1 MSTGSDSLL
10 ARLKLYFG
18 FQRLGEGDTEE
29 RLTELKRSRT
39 YRRILSLVGV
49 VAFALLFDA
58 ALGIVGFSLREMARY
73 APEFADALTQFFPP
87 ATLFGVIPFVDVGAY
102 GQFITAENLLISV
115 ETNGA
120 GLAVWN
126 WSVTPGAAFTT
137 LAMGFAG
144 TVLGFPLALLLG
156 VLGSERV
163 TPFPFNFI
171 FRGIMSTIR
180 AIPAL
185 VWALIY
191 IPLGGVTPFTATLA
205 IGTDTIG
212 NLGRLFTDELE
223 EIEDGPIEGIES
235 TGANKPQTVVFGM
248 LGQVFTPFI
257 AWALYIFEINTRI
270 AVTMGLIGG
279 GGLGY
284 VLLIERRLFHYTNMM
299 ATILVILLLVISV
312 EMVSQRTRSYL
323 RGGETEGFW
332 AHLLDLLK
340 GFPRRMTES
349 LWK

>member
-10 ARLKLYFG
+10 RRVQLYFG
-18 FQRLGEGDTEE
+18 LERIGESDVEE
-29 RLTELKRSRT
+29 RLTQLKRKRT
-39 YRRILSLVGV
+39 VRRLGSLVAVGLFLV
-49 VAFALLFDA
+49 LFDA
-58 ALGIVGFSLREMARY
+58 ALNNVGFSVGEIVRY
-73 APEFADALTQFFPP
+73 WPEFVEALGQFFPI
-87 ATLFGVIPFVDVGAY
+87 TNYFGVIPFLDLGAY
-102 GQFITAENLLISV
+102 WSFIQAENLILDV
-115 ETNGA
+115 QTNGA
-120 GLAVWN
+120 GLAVWQYDVV
-126 WSVTPGAAFTT
+126 WGEMFIT

-171 FRGIMSTIR
+171 FRGMMSTIR

-235 TGANKPQTVVFGM
+235 TGASKPQTVVFGM

-257 AWALYIFEINTRI
+257 AWTLYIFEINTRI

-284 VLLIERRLFHYTNMM
+284 VLLLQRQLFKYTNMM

-332 AHLLDLLK
+332 SHLFDLLK

-349 LWK
+349 LWR